1 MISKSCKLLLVNQ
14 VQRKS
19 DEDLLELQVRFMQPL
34 NLKVYV
40 QKCIDPNWVLPP
52 ANEVRG
58 KVVSLHMSVSYSV
71 HGGGG
76 ICPIVCWN
84 THPPGRH
91 PPGQTPTQRQTP
103 LSGQTP
109 PRTLC
114 YAVNKRAVR
123 ILLECI
129 LVVSHLTINC

>member
-1 MISKSCKLLLVNQ
+1 
-14 VQRKS
+14 
-19 DEDLLELQVRFMQPL
+19 MQPL

-71 HGGGG
+71 QGG
-76 ICPIVCWN
+76 CLPDCMLEYTPPWQTSPWAD
-84 THPPGRH
+84 THPEADTPSGRPPYLGRH
-91 PPGQTPTQRQTP
+91 
-103 LSGQTP
+103 P